1 MNKENFI
8 DIFDYISINSIKI
21 EDKKILY
28 GQSIIKV
35 YKLLDNELDILKQ
48 KNLLIDDIIIKK
60 EIDYT
65 KKNKACYLKT
75 GGIDAQMSREIECLK
90 ILYKK
95 KFFPML
101 LSISK
106 NCIYMSYCG
115 ESITEKNI
123 PSNWKEQLRII
134 IKTLND
140 NNIYHND
147 MWQYNFVVKNNI
159 IHLIDFGYSKKNED
173 YPFINISETDL
184 ELFDDI
190 FKLLTHVS
198 TRVIQK
204 RKIYRI

>member
-1 MNKENFI
+1 
-8 DIFDYISINSIKI
+8 
-21 EDKKILY
+21 
-28 GQSIIKV
+28 
-35 YKLLDNELDILKQ
+35 
-48 KNLLIDDIIIKK
+48 
-60 EIDYT
+60 
-65 KKNKACYLKT
+65 
-75 GGIDAQMSREIECLK
+75 
-90 ILYKK
+90 
-95 KFFPML
+95 
-101 LSISK
+101 
-106 NCIYMSYCG
+106 MSYCG